1 MGNKLTVIVPCKDE
15 RDNIRA
21 CIASFRHIADEI
33 LIADSGST
41 DGTLDI
47 VRSMGDCRIVEREY
61 RFSGDFKNW
70 AIPQAR
76 HEWVLLVDADER
88 VTPELASEIQAL
100 LDHGPDQVAY
110 WMYRKNHFMGHPL
123 RFGPWSTDKCIR
135 LFRRELRYLGDTDHA
150 EIHVPNGKVGVLKAR
165 LTHFTFWTYDQYF
178 PKIDRYASFQ
188 AQRWYTAGRKPN
200 PAKLLFNFPCRFLH
214 NYFIRLGFLD
224 GWVGFQVCMMVS
236 IYSFLKQARHWEL
249 CHALRQDQVAG
260 HEVLQS
266 PPDDHDTVLRPAA

>member
-1 MGNKLTVIVPCKDE
+1 MGNKLTVIVPCKNE
-15 RDNIRA
+15 SDNIRA
-21 CIASFRHIADEI
+21 CIESFRAIADEI
-33 LIADSGST
+33 LVADSGST

-47 VRSMGDCRIVEREY
+47 VRKMGDCRIVEREY

-70 AIPQAR
+70 AIPQAQ

-88 VTPELASEIQAL
+88 VTPQLADEIQAL
-100 LDHGPDQVAY
+100 LDRGPDQDAY
-110 WMYRKNHFMGHPL
+110 WIYRKNHFMGHPL
-123 RFGPWSTDKCIR
+123 RFGPWSSDKCVR

-150 EIHVPNGKVGVLKAR
+150 EIHVPNGKLAAIKAR
-165 LTHFTFWTYDQYF
+165 LTHYTFWTYDQYF

-188 AQRWYTAGRKPN
+188 AQQWHKAGRTPSRVKI
-200 PAKLLFNFPCRFLH
+200 LFNFPCRFLH

-249 CHALRQDQVAG
+249 CYALSQA
-260 HEVLQS
+260 EVEVSANSQAH
-266 PPDDHDTVLRPAA
+266 PTTHDTVSRPAA